1 MGWDIDLDYKNKLKS
16 INSKLII
23 SFTLIMIITIIIIR
37 FFVNTNF
44 KNSFEKYVDDSNK
57 SEINH
62 LIEFDLKNVYLNND
76 WNINFIENLGIES
89 IKKGITIKLYDKND
103 KEIWNVFE
111 DEKILSDNTLNEIS
125 KNIKSIENKEDNY
138 FKEFKI
144 DINDD
149 YGELVGYAY
158 IGHYEFTYYME
169 NDIQFFNAANNVI
182 DIIGIIS
189 IGSIII
195 ISIIIS
201 KSIANPIS
209 KVSKMA
215 KLIGEG
221 NYKKEVSYKSNIRE
235 INDLINS
242 INKLSNELK
251 EQENLRKQL
260 TGDIAHELRT
270 PLTSIKGHLDAI
282 IAGIWQPTNE
292 RLISINEEVIRITSL
307 VDELRKLAKFDKDKN
322 ILNKEI
328 VDLTRYIKSIT
339 YNYEAKALEK
349 NITIKYKL
357 EDIKALIDK
366 EKFARVIINILAN
379 AIKYN
384 NGNNEIYISS
394 FKKSNNIIISIKDCG
409 IGIDKSDQKNI
420 FERFYR
426 VDKSRSSN
434 EKGMGVGLAMAK
446 SIVDAHG
453 GEIKV
458 QSEINKGSEF
468 TIILPN
474 DDTNKNSK
482 VDS

>member
-23 SFTLIMIITIIIIR
+23 SFTLIMIVTIITIR

-57 SEINH
+57 VEINH
-62 LIEFDLKNVYLNND
+62 LIEFDLKGIYSND
-76 WNINFIENLGIES
+76 EWDMNLIENLGVDS
-89 IKKGITIKLYDKND
+89 IRKGITIEIYNKND
-103 KEIWNVFE
+103 QKLWSVFE
-111 DEKILSDNTLNEIS
+111 DEKVLSDTTLSEIS
-125 KNIKSIENKEDNY
+125 KNIKSIEKKKDNY
-138 FKEFKI
+138 FKEFKV
-144 DINDD
+144 DINNDD
-149 YGELVGYAY
+149 GELVGYAY

-169 NDIQFFNAANNVI
+169 NDIQFFNAANKII

-235 INDLINS
+235 IDDLISS

-260 TGDIAHELRT
+260 TEDIAHELRT
-270 PLTSIKGHLDAI
+270 PLTSIRGHLDTI

-292 RLISINEEVIRITSL
+292 RLISINEEVIRITNL
-307 VDELRKLAKFDKDKN
+307 VDKLRKLAKFDKEKN
-322 ILNKEI
+322 NLNKEI
-328 VDLTRYIKSIT
+328 VYLKKYIKSIA
-339 YNYEAKALEK
+339 YNYEGKALEK
-349 NITIKYKL
+349 NIIIKYKL

-366 EKFARVIINILAN
+366 EKFAQVIINILAN

-394 FKKSNNIIISIKDCG
+394 FKKDNNIVISIKDYGVG
-409 IGIDKSDQKNI
+409 IAKSEQKNI

-426 VDKSRSSN
+426 VDKSRGAN
-434 EKGMGVGLAMAK
+434 EKGMGVGLTIAK
-446 SIVDAHG
+446 SIVNAHG

-458 QSEINKGSEF
+458 YSEINKGSEF
-468 TIILPN
+468 IITLPN
-474 DDTNKNSK
+474 EEQ
-482 VDS
+482 

>member
-23 SFTLIMIITIIIIR
+23 SFTLIMIVTIITIR

-44 KNSFEKYVDDSNK
+44 KNSFEKYVDNSNK
-57 SEINH
+57 VEINH
-62 LIEFDLKNVYLNND
+62 LIEFDLKGIYSND
-76 WNINFIENLGIES
+76 EWDMNLIENLGVDS
-89 IKKGITIKLYDKND
+89 IRKGITIEIYNKND
-103 KEIWNVFE
+103 QKLWSVFE
-111 DEKILSDNTLNEIS
+111 DEKVLSDTTLSEIS
-125 KNIKSIENKEDNY
+125 KNIKSIEKKKDNY
-138 FKEFKI
+138 FKEFKV
-144 DINDD
+144 DINNDD
-149 YGELVGYAY
+149 GELVGYAY

-169 NDIQFFNAANNVI
+169 NDIQFFNAANKII

-201 KSIANPIS
+201 KSIANPIL

-235 INDLINS
+235 IDDLISS

-260 TGDIAHELRT
+260 TEDIAHELRT
-270 PLTSIKGHLDAI
+270 PLTSIRGHLDTI

-292 RLISINEEVIRITSL
+292 RLISINEEVIRITNL
-307 VDELRKLAKFDKDKN
+307 VDKLRKLAKFDKGKN
-322 ILNKEI
+322 NLNKEI
-328 VDLTRYIKSIT
+328 VDLKKYIKSIA
-339 YNYEAKALEK
+339 YNYEGKALEK
-349 NITIKYKL
+349 NIIIKYKL

-366 EKFARVIINILAN
+366 EKFAQVIINILSN

-394 FKKSNNIIISIKDCG
+394 FKKDKNIVISIKDYGVG
-409 IGIDKSDQKNI
+409 IAKSEQKNI

-426 VDKSRSSN
+426 VDKSRGAN
-434 EKGMGVGLAMAK
+434 EKGMGVGLTIAK
-446 SIVDAHG
+446 SIVNAHG
-453 GEIKV
+453 GKIKV
-458 QSEINKGSEF
+458 YSEINKGSEF
-468 TIILPN
+468 IITLPN
-474 DDTNKNSK
+474 EEQ
-482 VDS
+482 

>member
-1 MGWDIDLDYKNKLKS
+1 MDYKNKLKS

-23 SFTLIMIITIIIIR
+23 SFTFIMIVTIITIR

-57 SEINH
+57 VEINH
-62 LIEFDLKNVYLNND
+62 LIEFDLKGIYSND
-76 WNINFIENLGIES
+76 EWDMNLIENLGVDS
-89 IKKGITIKLYDKND
+89 IRKGITIEIYNKND
-103 KEIWNVFE
+103 QKLWSVFE
-111 DEKILSDNTLNEIS
+111 DEKVLSDITLSEIS
-125 KNIKSIENKEDNY
+125 KNIKSIEKKKDNY

-144 DINDD
+144 DINNDD
-149 YGELVGYAY
+149 GELVGYAY

-169 NDIQFFNAANNVI
+169 NDIQFFNAANKII

-235 INDLINS
+235 IDDLISS

-260 TGDIAHELRT
+260 TEDIAHELRT
-270 PLTSIKGHLDAI
+270 PLTSIRGHLDTI

-292 RLISINEEVIRITSL
+292 RLISINEEVIRITNL
-307 VDELRKLAKFDKDKN
+307 VDKLRKLAKFDKEKN
-322 ILNKEI
+322 NLNKEI
-328 VDLTRYIKSIT
+328 VDLKKYIKSIA
-339 YNYEAKALEK
+339 YNYEGKALEK
-349 NITIKYKL
+349 NIIIKYKL

-366 EKFARVIINILAN
+366 EKFAQVIINILAN

-394 FKKSNNIIISIKDCG
+394 FKKDNNIVISIKDYGVG
-409 IGIDKSDQKNI
+409 IAKSEQKNI

-426 VDKSRSSN
+426 VDKSRGAN
-434 EKGMGVGLAMAK
+434 EKGMGVGLTIAK
-446 SIVDAHG
+446 SIVNAHG

-458 QSEINKGSEF
+458 YSEINKGSEF
-468 TIILPN
+468 IITLPN
-474 DDTNKNSK
+474 EEQ
-482 VDS
+482 

>member
-23 SFTLIMIITIIIIR
+23 SFTLIMIVTIITIR

-57 SEINH
+57 VEINH
-62 LIEFDLKNVYLNND
+62 LIEFDLKGIYSND
-76 WNINFIENLGIES
+76 EWDMNLIENLGVDS
-89 IKKGITIKLYDKND
+89 IRKGITIEIYNKND
-103 KEIWNVFE
+103 QKLWSVFE
-111 DEKILSDNTLNEIS
+111 DEKVLSDITLSEIS
-125 KNIKSIENKEDNY
+125 KNIKSIEKKKDNY

-144 DINDD
+144 DINNDD
-149 YGELVGYAY
+149 GELVGYAY

-169 NDIQFFNAANNVI
+169 NDIQFFNAANKII

-235 INDLINS
+235 IDDLISS

-260 TGDIAHELRT
+260 TEDIAHELRT
-270 PLTSIKGHLDAI
+270 PLTSIRGHLDTI

-292 RLISINEEVIRITSL
+292 RLISINEEVIRITNL
-307 VDELRKLAKFDKDKN
+307 VDKLRKLAKFDKEKN
-322 ILNKEI
+322 NLNKEI
-328 VDLTRYIKSIT
+328 VALKKYIKSIA
-339 YNYEAKALEK
+339 YNYEGKALEK
-349 NITIKYKL
+349 NIIIKYKL

-366 EKFARVIINILAN
+366 EKFAQVIINILAN

-394 FKKSNNIIISIKDCG
+394 FKKDDNIVISIKDYGVG
-409 IGIDKSDQKNI
+409 IAKSEQKNI

-426 VDKSRSSN
+426 VDKSRGAN
-434 EKGMGVGLAMAK
+434 EKGMGVGLTIAK
-446 SIVDAHG
+446 SIVNAHG

-458 QSEINKGSEF
+458 YSEINKGSEF
-468 TIILPN
+468 IITLPN
-474 DDTNKNSK
+474 EEQ
-482 VDS
+482 